1 MGVWFNIIN
10 KMILQVGGYGGP
22 LNWVPS
28 VMSEG
33 SADPAEK
40 NGYGFVLIFVIF
52 V

>member
-1 MGVWFNIIN
+1 MGVWFNISN
-10 KMILQVGGYGGP
+10 KMILQVGGHGGP
-22 LNWVPS
+22 LSWVLS

-40 NGYGFVLIFVIF
+40 KSYGFVLIFVIF